1 MSQVVQMSVLF
12 LELFLIRWEYDST
25 CVHLCVR
32 LFFSFSYILH
42 MKGNTLYHSIQDMDF
57 REKKKYPPMTLLQWQ
72 LRTRVNTLSIVWR
85 TLGGRVTLLQL
96 VGRLGMVSEN
106 VWMPSG
112 QQLDCGG

>member
-57 REKKKYPPMTLLQWQ
+57 REKKKYPPMTLLGSCEQGSTHYQ
-72 LRTRVNTLSIVWR
+72 LYE
-85 TLGGRVTLLQL
+85 GHL
-96 VGRLGMVSEN
+96 VEG
-106 VWMPSG
+106 
-112 QQLDCGG
+112 